1 MSLIKREKSGTKW
14 ILNVDL
20 DVQKKEKKNLV
31 ITYIKYL

>member
-20 DVQKKEKKNLV
+20 DVQKKKKNLV

>member
-20 DVQKKEKKNLV
+20 DVQKKEKK
-31 ITYIKYL
+31 KSSHYLH